1 MLAVRNTKRTA
12 IQKCSIFRTWQRS
25 FAGKCVTLQ
34 YNIMMCKCC
43 ATVTF
48 PSLRQCH
55 KWVFYDWEP
64 VGTEQEDDHSDLLL
78 ERCFVS
84 ITPPALVFVY
94 FCPSSGVNKTPL
106 CQRGAWVM
114 RLVSLEAL
122 HPTGHGSTSEIQW
135 KWVSGLR
142 ILFTLHILYFCAGL
156 YTCVTF
162 WGSID
167 ACYHYHDCTKHF
179 IKQNNNTNAKTNVR
193 NAKYRKNWSSPITSA
208 KSQNYT
214 GHTAR

>member
-1 MLAVRNTKRTA
+1 MISSESGIRGLAVSLLQPALACRNTKRTA
-12 IQKCSIFRTWQRS
+12 IQKCSTFRTWQRS

-43 ATVTF
+43 AAVTF

-64 VGTEQEDDHSDLLL
+64 VGTEQEDGHSDLSL

-84 ITPPALVFVY
+84 ITPPALVFFY
-94 FCPSSGVNKTPL
+94 FCPSSGVNKTLL

-135 KWVSGLR
+135 KLISGMR
-142 ILFTLHILYFCAGL
+142 ILFALHILYFYACPC
-156 YTCVTF
+156 TCVTF
-162 WGSID
+162 QGSICT
-167 ACYHYHDCTKHF
+167 CYYYHDCTKHF
-179 IKQNNNTNAKTNVR
+179 IKQN
-193 NAKYRKNWSSPITSA
+193 
-208 KSQNYT
+208 
-214 GHTAR
+214 